1 MVLGIAPRDGAWN
14 RAAKEITTSKKP
26 APRAGFCGDGARGTR
41 TPDLLGAIQA
51 LSQLSYSP
59 AKAVRGRISVRR
71 GQPIVAGAS
80 PRWGVRHR
88 LPLQG
93 TPVSFR
99 NRLSLFFLLL
109 VIVPV
114 LAVAAVGIVI
124 VRNSESDRN
133 DATIEQASSAAEGL
147 YQDARARAEVVAQ
160 TVNTDDAL
168 ARAVRDDDRAAQQ
181 RRLEDLAQRGG
192 AERVVLTLNG
202 EEPVEAGGGEAVAA
216 VRSRVV
222 DADGRPR
229 GSMDV
234 SVTTAND
241 FAALLGS
248 VTGDEVVLLRD
259 GRPIAGTIEAGEAG
273 IPATGDVDVGGDTYR
288 VTGFDTPGFEDGTL
302 GVRVLI
308 PDDELQDAVSDNTLG
323 LFLILAAFVI
333 CALAFALTAARSLR
347 LQTTRLLEAATRI
360 GEGDF
365 SIEVPTEG
373 KDEFAKLGE
382 QFNAMARQLQGRL
395 EELQQERQRLQETVM
410 QVGDSLSKGLDRDA
424 MLGIVVE
431 NAVRGVGADCGR
443 VVITHGENG
452 QPGEAARAG
461 DVSSYMAVLEAGET
475 AALRAGKAVETQL
488 SGAMALSRPLPA
500 PEPQDGMLGVISIA
514 RPGRTFSDREQ
525 ELFAYLTSQAAIS
538 MENVDLHETVRRQA
552 VTDELTGL
560 FNHRRFQ
567 EVITAEVERTRRFGH
582 ELGLIMLDIDDF
594 KRVNDTYGHLQG
606 DMVLREVARVLK
618 ESSREIDEPARYGG
632 EEMAVALPQTGLQ
645 GAYEFAERV
654 RQRIEGLKLPL
665 LEGDGSLRV
674 TASFGAASLPHSAQL
689 DKDALVAA
697 ADAALYRAKRSG
709 KNRTVKAE

>member
-1 MVLGIAPRDGAWN
+1 
-14 RAAKEITTSKKP
+14 
-26 APRAGFCGDGARGTR
+26 
-41 TPDLLGAIQA
+41 
-51 LSQLSYSP
+51 
-59 AKAVRGRISVRR
+59 
-71 GQPIVAGAS
+71 
-80 PRWGVRHR
+80 
-88 LPLQG
+88 
-93 TPVSFR
+93 VSFR
-99 NRLSLFFLLL
+99 NRLTFFFLLL
-109 VIVPV
+109 VILPV
-114 LAVAAVGIVI
+114 LAVAAVGILI
-124 VRNSESDRN
+124 VQNSEEDRN
-133 DATIEQASSAAEGL
+133 DAALQQAQRAARGL
-147 YQDARARAEVVAQ
+147 YEDAQARAQVVAQ
-160 TVNTDDAL
+160 TVRTDDAL
-168 ARAVRDDDRAAQQ
+168 AVAVRDDDRAAQQ
-181 RRLEDLAQRGG
+181 RRLEDLRRRGG
-192 AERVVLTLNG
+192 AERVRLTLDG
-202 EEPVEAGGGEAVAA
+202 EEPVEAGGGPAVAA
-216 VRSRVV
+216 ARSRVV
-222 DADGRPR
+222 DADGRQR
-229 GSMDV
+229 GSLDV

-241 FAALLGS
+241 FASLLAQ
-248 VTGDEVVLLRD
+248 VTGYGVALTQNGDTV
-259 GRPIAGTIEAGEAG
+259 AGTVQEGDGDG
-273 IPATGDVDVGGDTYR
+273 IPVSGDAAIDGEDYR
-288 VTGFDTPGFEDGTL
+288 VTGFNTTGFDGGTL
-302 GVRVLI
+302 GVHVLV
-308 PDDELQDAVSDNTLG
+308 PEDELQDAVSDNTAG
-323 LFLILAAFVI
+323 LFLILLAFVI

-347 LQTTRLLEAATRI
+347 LQTTRLLDAAQRV

-373 KDEFAKLGE
+373 KDEFAELGE
-382 QFNAMARQLQGRL
+382 EFNKMARQLQGRL
-395 EELQQERQRLQETVM
+395 EELQLERQRLQETVM
-410 QVGDSLSKGLDRDA
+410 QVGESLSKGLDRDA

-461 DVSSYMAVLEAGET
+461 DVSSYMAVLEAGEA
-475 AALRAGKAVETQL
+475 AALEAGKAVETQL

-514 RPGRTFSDREQ
+514 RPGRTFSKREQ

-567 EVITAEVERTRRFGH
+567 EVITAEVERTRRFGQ

-606 DMVLREVARVLK
+606 DMVLREVARVLR

-654 RQRIEGLKLPL
+654 RHRIESLKLPL
-665 LEGDGSLRV
+665 LEGEGTLRV
-674 TASFGAASLPHSAQL
+674 TASFGAASLPHSAKV